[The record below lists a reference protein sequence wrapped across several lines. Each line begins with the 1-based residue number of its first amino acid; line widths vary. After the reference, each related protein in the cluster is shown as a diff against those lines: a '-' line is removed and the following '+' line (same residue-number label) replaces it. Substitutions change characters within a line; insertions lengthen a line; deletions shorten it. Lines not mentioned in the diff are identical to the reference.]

1 MNRLM
6 RGAMIM
12 AGLVLASTTP
22 LVGQDFNWSGS
33 VDRGDEVEIRGI
45 NGAIEAVAAS
55 GNQVRVTATK
65 KEGRRGSASDVTIE
79 VVEHSGGV
87 VICAMY
93 PNKPGKEENR
103 CSPHDS
109 HMSNHD
115 NDTEVRFR
123 VEVPAGVNLAVG
135 TVNGEVEVRRVDG
148 DVKASTVNGSVEVE
162 SNGNVEASTVN
173 GSIEA
178 RMGQDLKS
186 DLSFNT
192 VNGSI
197 TVALPS
203 GASADV
209 RASTVN
215 GDLESD
221 FPLTIQGRFSNRRMR
236 GQIGG
241 GGHDLELSTVNGG
254 ITLRRS

>member
-1 MNRLM
+1 MNKLI
-6 RGAMIM
+6 RGALAL

-22 LVGQDFNWSGS
+22 LAGQDFSWSGS

-45 NGAIEAVAAS
+45 NGGIEAVATS

-65 KEGRRGSASDVTIE
+65 TEGRKGYASDVTIE

-93 PNKPGKEENR
+93 PDKPGKEENR

-115 NDTEVRFR
+115 NDTKVEFR

-135 TVNGEVEVRRVDG
+135 TVNGQVDVERVSG
-148 DVKASTVNGSVEVE
+148 DVKASTVNGDVVVE
-162 SNGNVEASTVN
+162 SDGNVQASTVN
-173 GSIEA
+173 GSISA

-192 VNGSI
+192 VNGSV
-197 TVALPS
+197 TVSLPD
-203 GASADV
+203 GANADV
-209 RASTVN
+209 KASTVN
-215 GDLESD
+215 GGLESD
-221 FPLTIQGRFSNRRMR
+221 FPLTIQGRFSNRRMNGR
-236 GQIGG
+236 IGD
-241 GGHDLELSTVNGG
+241 GGHDLRLSTVNGG